1 MPTNKLWIEHTERA
15 AWQSVQ
21 ALREKLAEAE
31 ARAERM
37 APPAHGWRELFTALD
52 AARET
57 HALSGETYAELIR
70 GALDRLARADAER
83 RSLEA
88 RLSEEPARG
97 FSEARPMPA
106 RRRHRDEHRA
116 FGDDD
121 EPESYDSSHS
131 ERRFFNE
138 VQKRA
143 RELGRQRPRPDL
155 DARLSEIETRLADLP
170 GLDPSEIADIAADL
184 GALAVSLRA
193 PREPGDD

>member
-1 MPTNKLWIEHTERA
+1 
-15 AWQSVQ
+15 
-21 ALREKLAEAE
+21 
-31 ARAERM
+31 M
-37 APPAHGWRELFTALD
+37 APPARGWRELFDALD

-70 GALDRLARADAER
+70 GALDRLARADTDR

-106 RRRHRDEHRA
+106 RRRRRDEHHA

-121 EPESYDSSHS
+121 EPESYDPNGS

-184 GALAVSLRA
+184 AALAVSLRP
-193 PREPGDD
+193 PREPRDD

>member
-37 APPAHGWRELFTALD
+37 APPARGWRELFDALD

-88 RLSEEPARG
+88 RLSEGAARVSPEP
-97 FSEARPMPA
+97 RPMPA
-106 RRRHRDEHRA
+106 RRRRRDEQRS

-121 EPESYDSSHS
+121 DPVSDDPNRS
-131 ERRFFNE
+131 ELRFFGE
-138 VQKRA
+138 VKKRA
-143 RELGRQRPRPDL
+143 RELGRQGSHGDF
-155 DARLSEIETRLADLP
+155 DARLSQIETRLADLP
-170 GLDPSEIADIAADL
+170 GLDATEIADIAADL
-184 GALAVSLRA
+184 GALAVSLRPA
-193 PREPGDD
+193 RDAGGD